1 MWTNEKG
8 GIEMK
13 TKDVEKEVQRKI
25 ENIMQEVDMEY
36 EKQHTKIIRVDLD
49 RKSDFL
55 RTYNDKKVDLD
66 LIEYL
71 IDQILLY
78 KSAEKVKIVLNK
90 RCEIDVN
97 AIKLVKEGLKEEY
110 KKSLNIRDQNN
121 LKQLWLIAMGISLL
135 FLSTKVTADNLMKE
149 ILLIIG
155 WVPIWETMEVEL
167 FPDAVQRKRRR
178 AIKRLLNCEIVERT
192 VIDEKITSIEISKVE
207 DEIK

>member
-78 KSAEKVKIVLNK
+78 KSAEKVKIILNK

-121 LKQLWLIAMGISLL
+121 LKQLWLLTMGILLL
-135 FLSTKVTADNLMKE
+135 FLSTKVQDNTLWKE
-149 ILLIIG
+149 VLIILG
-155 WVPIWETMEVEL
+155 WVPIWEMMEVEL
-167 FPDAVQRKRRR
+167 FPDAAERKRRK
-178 AIKRLLNCEIVERT
+178 A
-192 VIDEKITSIEISKVE
+192 
-207 DEIK
+207 

>member
-1 MWTNEKG
+1 
-8 GIEMK
+8 MK
-13 TKDVEKEVQRKI
+13 TNDIEKEVKRKI
-25 ENIMQEVDMEY
+25 ENVMQDVDIEY
-36 EKQHTKIIRVDLD
+36 DKKNTKIIRVDLYW
-49 RKSDFL
+49 KSDFL

-71 IDQILLY
+71 IDQIGLY
-78 KSAEKVKIVLNK
+78 NQSEKVKIVLNK

-97 AIKLVKEGLKEEY
+97 AIKLIKEGLKEEY
-110 KKSLNIRDQNN
+110 KKSLDVRDQNN
-121 LKQLWLIAMGISLL
+121 LKQLWLIAMGVSLL
-135 FLSTKVTADNLMKE
+135 FLSTKIAADNLMKE

-167 FPDAVQRKRRR
+167 FPDAAERKRRR
-178 AIKRLLNCEIVERT
+178 AIKRLLKCEIIERT